1 MILLIDN
8 YDSFTFNLFQYM
20 AEEGFKV
27 KVYRNDKVTLKKIES
42 IGPKAIVL
50 SPGPGNPND
59 AGISLELVKNFHQH
73 FPMLGICLGHQT
85 IAQSFGAKIIR
96 AQKIMHGK
104 ISPIYHKGKGLFKGT
119 PNPFEVVRYH
129 SLIVQKEGLPS
140 CLEVTSE
147 TKEGVIMGIRHIRY
161 PLEGLQFHP
170 ESIKTD
176 FGKKLLINFLK
187 KAYK

>member
-20 AEEGFKV
+20 AGEGFKV
-27 KVYRNDKVTLKKIES
+27 KVYRNDKITLQEIKS
-42 IGPKAIVL
+42 ISPKAIVL

-59 AGISLELVKNFHQH
+59 AGICLELVKKLHKN

-129 SLIVQKEGLPS
+129 SLVVQKESLPN
-140 CLEVTSE
+140 CLKVTSE
-147 TKEGVIMGIRHIRY
+147 TKEGVIMGIRHNRY

-170 ESIKTD
+170 ESIRTD
-176 FGKKLLINFLK
+176 FGKALLINFLK
-187 KAYK
+187 KVYK

>member
-1 MILLIDN
+1 MIVIINN
-8 YDSFTFNLFQYM
+8 YDSFTYNLFQYVGKFY
-20 AEEGFKV
+20 ADISV
-27 KVYRNDKVTLKKIES
+27 INNDDSKLKDLNIS
-42 IGPKAIVL
+42 NIKAFIF
-50 SPGPGNPND
+50 SPGPGRPSNTGFMPALIDNYKKT
-59 AGISLELVKNFHQH
+59 I
-73 FPMLGICLGHQT
+73 PMLGICLGHQT